1 MVARSRARLV
11 ADEVR
16 VRPAS
21 KAAMSRR
28 RSSSMVGLIGF
39 VVYL

>member
-1 MVARSRARLV
+1 MLARSRARLV
-11 ADEVR
+11 ADDVR
-16 VRPAS
+16 VSPLS
-21 KAAMSRR
+21 KAVMSRR